1 MARASGFRSGELTDT
16 AVQVL
21 MALVT
26 PRHGYAAM
34 QYLSEV
40 SNGEIEI
47 GPASLYTTLKKF
59 LENGFIE
66 EIDSGESKR
75 TYRLTSVGHDILIRN
90 IDHRQRLLDVAKHIM
105 EEQ

>member
-21 MALVT
+21 LALVT

-47 GPASLYTTLKKF
+47 GPASLYTTLKKL
-59 LENGFIE
+59 LESDFIE
-66 EIDSGESKR
+66 EIDIGEAKR
-75 TYRLTSVGHDILIRN
+75 TYRLTPLGRDILTRN
-90 IDHRQRLLDVAKHIM
+90 IDHRQRLLDVAQRIM
-105 EEQ
+105 EER